1 MDELSASDIQ
11 TYNEMLNVLSH
22 RELICGF
29 LLGKDEFYH
38 DTKLIKGDIYELLK
52 LIEDSAVNRAIK
64 IGACNIYH
72 GCVHNML
79 HEKDEEILRDLYK
92 SASFVT
98 QAICFKQ
105 TGNYVV
111 CQKDL
116 LDFVSEEEQ
125 ISVQTFLHLKNGR
138 IVDVIKKFLTAF
150 SGGKKLKPKAAK
162 ELKQYLDKYKI

>member
-11 TYNEMLNVLSH
+11 TYNGMLNVLSH

-29 LLGKDEFYH
+29 LSGKDELLAWEASELFQFYH
-38 DTKLIKGDIYELLK
+38 DTKPIKGDIHELLK
-52 LIEDSAVNRAIK
+52 LIDDNAVNRAIK

-79 HEKDEEILRDLYK
+79 HEKDKEILHGLYK
-92 SASFVT
+92 AASFVT

-125 ISVQTFLHLKNGR
+125 IIVQIFLHLKNGGA
-138 IVDVIKKFLTAF
+138 VDFIKMSDTLFLWA
-150 SGGKKLKPKAAK
+150 KKWIQRL
-162 ELKQYLDKYKI
+162 